1 MVKRREAERIVER
14 FGLGPWAG
22 SLTSDLS
29 TGTRRICDLAI
40 QVAAA
45 PALLLLDEP
54 TAGVAQRDAEAFG
67 PLLRRIR
74 DELDCA
80 VLIVEHD
87 MPLLMGLCDRVYAME
102 TGRVIA
108 EGTPQEIRDTPAVI
122 ASYLG
127 SSEAAMARSGTRT
140 PARPRRK
147 TPVGADS

>member
-1 MVKRREAERIVER
+1 VVDR
-14 FGLGPWAG
+14 FGLRAWADAR
-22 SLTSDLS
+22 TSELS

-45 PALLLLDEP
+45 PQLLLLDEP
-54 TAGVAQRDAEAFG
+54 TAGVAQREAEAFG

-108 EGTPQEIRDTPAVI
+108 EGTPQQVRENPLVI

-127 SSEAAMARSGTRT
+127 SSDVAVQRSG
-140 PARPRRK
+140 A
-147 TPVGADS
+147 AI